1 MNNGERGF
9 KGDAV
14 AGIQIKDAEK
24 LFLRSSDNVKNENKG
39 RQESLLMEGVTS
51 TAKQAY

>member
-9 KGDAV
+9 KGGAV
-14 AGIQIKDAEK
+14 ARIQIKDAEK
-24 LFLRSSDNVKNENKG
+24 LFSANVKNENKG
-39 RQESLLMEGVTS
+39 RQESMLMEGVTS